1 MSSFQQLLDLVNK
14 CQFDAENQKTAYKK
28 KIKHQKKMISA
39 LKKHAQQC
47 ENMCKSI
54 KLENKHLWKMIE
66 KQDRTPS
73 APEVIDLMN
82 VDVTRPIKQEKV
94 TVVIENEDDEVATS
108 VAEVE
113 EEESVEV
120 EDDEIEV
127 DDTVEVE
134 ETEEDVEVEEE
145 TVEVEEEAEE
155 ETVEVEEEAEEETL
169 VELAYQNQ
177 GSLPMCDIVAEYS
190 NPYCNDQDFIA
201 EYIQERLTPCAPE
214 ERLLKSPVICDFH
227 QWYQETYSTKITGKT
242 IELVKAI
249 EKIYGT
255 YKKGWRGV
263 KIKREIEE
271 EDEEETVEAVEVEET
286 EEEVEEEEDTVEVEE
301 EVEEIEEEVEE
312 EAEEES
318 VEVEES
324 KEEPADEDGDEEEV
338 FMITIDGTD
347 YFTTSETD
355 GMIYA
360 VTKDGDVG
368 EEVGYFEEGEPG
380 FYEE

>member
-1 MSSFQQLLDLVNK
+1 MSSFQQLLDLVNQ
-14 CQFDAENQKTAYKK
+14 CQFDAENQQTAYKK
-28 KIKHQKKMISA
+28 KIKHQKKMIAA

-47 ENMCKSI
+47 ENMCKSL

-82 VDVTRPIKQEKV
+82 DDVTRPIKEEKV

-120 EDDEIEV
+120 EEEESVEVEDDEIEV

-134 ETEEDVEVEEE
+134 ETEEEVEV
-145 TVEVEEEAEE
+145 
-155 ETVEVEEEAEEETL
+155 
-169 VELAYQNQ
+169 
-177 GSLPMCDIVAEYS
+177 
-190 NPYCNDQDFIA
+190 
-201 EYIQERLTPCAPE
+201 
-214 ERLLKSPVICDFH
+214 
-227 QWYQETYSTKITGKT
+227 
-242 IELVKAI
+242 
-249 EKIYGT
+249 
-255 YKKGWRGV
+255 
-263 KIKREIEE
+263 
-271 EDEEETVEAVEVEET
+271 
-286 EEEVEEEEDTVEVEE
+286 EVEEEEDTVEVEE
-301 EVEEIEEEVEE
+301 TEEDVEVEVEEEEVEE
-312 EAEEES
+312 TEDEKEEETVEVEDEAEEDT
-318 VEVEES
+318 VEVKES
-324 KEEPADEDGDEEEV
+324 KEEPDEDEDEEEV

>member
-1 MSSFQQLLDLVNK
+1 MSSFQQLLDFVNQ
-14 CQFDAENQKTAYKK
+14 CQFDAENQQTAYKK

-47 ENMCKSI
+47 ENMCKSL

-66 KQDRTPS
+66 KQDRMPS
-73 APEVIDLMN
+73 APEVIDLLN

-94 TVVIENEDDEVATS
+94 TVVIENDNDEVTTS
-108 VAEVE
+108 IVEVE
-113 EEESVEV
+113 EEE
-120 EDDEIEV
+120 
-127 DDTVEVE
+127 E
-134 ETEEDVEVEEE
+134 ES
-145 TVEVEEEAEE
+145 VEEEAEE
-155 ETVEVEEEAEEETL
+155 ETVEVEDEVAEGGSVEEEAEEET
-169 VELAYQNQ
+169 V
-177 GSLPMCDIVAEYS
+177 
-190 NPYCNDQDFIA
+190 
-201 EYIQERLTPCAPE
+201 
-214 ERLLKSPVICDFH
+214 
-227 QWYQETYSTKITGKT
+227 
-242 IELVKAI
+242 
-249 EKIYGT
+249 
-255 YKKGWRGV
+255 
-263 KIKREIEE
+263 EE
-271 EDEEETVEAVEVEET
+271 EDEEVDVEDEAEEESVEVEET
-286 EEEVEEEEDTVEVEE
+286 EEEVEVEEGSVEEEAEEEAEEESVEVEE
-301 EVEEIEEEVEE
+301 T

>member
-108 VAEVE
+108 IVEIE

-120 EDDEIEV
+120 EDEAAEEESLEEQDEEIEV
-127 DDTVEVE
+127 E
-134 ETEEDVEVEEE
+134 ES
-145 TVEVEEEAEE
+145 VEEEAEE
-155 ETVEVEEEAEEETL
+155 ETVEET
-169 VELAYQNQ
+169 
-177 GSLPMCDIVAEYS
+177 
-190 NPYCNDQDFIA
+190 
-201 EYIQERLTPCAPE
+201 
-214 ERLLKSPVICDFH
+214 
-227 QWYQETYSTKITGKT
+227 
-242 IELVKAI
+242 
-249 EKIYGT
+249 
-255 YKKGWRGV
+255 
-263 KIKREIEE
+263 
-271 EDEEETVEAVEVEET
+271 
-286 EEEVEEEEDTVEVEE
+286 
-301 EVEEIEEEVEE
+301 EEEVEE

-318 VEVEES
+318 VEEQDEEIEIEESVEEEAEEETVEETEEEVEVEEEVEEESVEVEEEVEEESVEVEES
-324 KEEPADEDGDEEEV
+324 KEEPVDDNEDGDGDEEEV

>member
-66 KQDRTPS
+66 KKDRTPS

-94 TVVIENEDDEVATS
+94 TVVIENDNDEVTTS
-108 VAEVE
+108 IVEVEEEEE
-113 EEESVEV
+113 EEESVE
-120 EDDEIEV
+120 EQDEEIEV
-127 DDTVEVE
+127 E
-134 ETEEDVEVEEE
+134 ESVEEE
-145 TVEVEEEAEE
+145 AEEDTVEVEEEAEE
-155 ETVEVEEEAEEETL
+155 GSVEE
-169 VELAYQNQ
+169 Q
-177 GSLPMCDIVAEYS
+177 
-190 NPYCNDQDFIA
+190 
-201 EYIQERLTPCAPE
+201 
-214 ERLLKSPVICDFH
+214 
-227 QWYQETYSTKITGKT
+227 
-242 IELVKAI
+242 
-249 EKIYGT
+249 
-255 YKKGWRGV
+255 
-263 KIKREIEE
+263 
-271 EDEEETVEAVEVEET
+271 DEEIEVEET
-286 EEEVEEEEDTVEVEE
+286 EEEVEVEEESVEEEAEEESVEVEE
-301 EVEEIEEEVEE
+301 EAEVEVEETEEEVEE

-324 KEEPADEDGDEEEV
+324 KEEPADEDGDEEEEV

>member
-1 MSSFQQLLDLVNK
+1 MSSFQQLLDLVNQ
-14 CQFDAENQKTAYKK
+14 CQFDAENQQTAYKK
-28 KIKHQKKMISA
+28 KIKHQKKMIAA

-47 ENMCKSI
+47 ENMCKSL

-66 KQDRTPS
+66 KKDRTPS

-82 VDVTRPIKQEKV
+82 DDATRPIKEEKV

-134 ETEEDVEVEEE
+134 EE
-145 TVEVEEEAEE
+145 TVEVEEEVEVE
-155 ETVEVEEEAEEETL
+155 DEVEEEEEEEEET
-169 VELAYQNQ
+169 
-177 GSLPMCDIVAEYS
+177 
-190 NPYCNDQDFIA
+190 
-201 EYIQERLTPCAPE
+201 
-214 ERLLKSPVICDFH
+214 
-227 QWYQETYSTKITGKT
+227 
-242 IELVKAI
+242 
-249 EKIYGT
+249 
-255 YKKGWRGV
+255 
-263 KIKREIEE
+263 
-271 EDEEETVEAVEVEET
+271 VEVEET
-286 EEEVEEEEDTVEVEE
+286 EEEVEEEDEEETVEAIEVDETEE
-301 EVEEIEEEVEE
+301 EV
-312 EAEEES
+312 

-324 KEEPADEDGDEEEV
+324 KEEPADEDEEEV

>member
-1 MSSFQQLLDLVNK
+1 MSSFQQLLDLVNQ
-14 CQFDAENQKTAYKK
+14 CQFDAENQQTAYKK
-28 KIKHQKKMISA
+28 KIKHQKKMIAA

-47 ENMCKSI
+47 ENMCKSL

-82 VDVTRPIKQEKV
+82 DDATRPIKEEKV

-113 EEESVEV
+113 
-120 EDDEIEV
+120 DDEIEV

-134 ETEEDVEVEEE
+134 EEEETVEVEEEEETVEVEEEEE

-155 ETVEVEEEAEEETL
+155 EEEEE
-169 VELAYQNQ
+169 
-177 GSLPMCDIVAEYS
+177 
-190 NPYCNDQDFIA
+190 
-201 EYIQERLTPCAPE
+201 
-214 ERLLKSPVICDFH
+214 
-227 QWYQETYSTKITGKT
+227 
-242 IELVKAI
+242 
-249 EKIYGT
+249 
-255 YKKGWRGV
+255 
-263 KIKREIEE
+263 
-271 EDEEETVEAVEVEET
+271 EVEET
-286 EEEVEEEEDTVEVEE
+286 EEEVVEVEE
-301 EVEEIEEEVEE
+301 EVEEDT
-312 EAEEES
+312 

-324 KEEPADEDGDEEEV
+324 KEEPADEDEDEDEDEEEVEVEVEEEAEEDTVEVEESKEEPADEDEEEV

>member
-1 MSSFQQLLDLVNK
+1 MSSFQQLLDLVNQ
-14 CQFDAENQKTAYKK
+14 CQFDAENQQTAYKK
-28 KIKHQKKMISA
+28 KIKHQKKMIAA

-47 ENMCKSI
+47 ENMCKSL

-82 VDVTRPIKQEKV
+82 DDATRPIKEEKV

-134 ETEEDVEVEEE
+134 EE
-145 TVEVEEEAEE
+145 TVEVEEEVEVE
-155 ETVEVEEEAEEETL
+155 DEVEEEEEEEEET
-169 VELAYQNQ
+169 
-177 GSLPMCDIVAEYS
+177 
-190 NPYCNDQDFIA
+190 
-201 EYIQERLTPCAPE
+201 
-214 ERLLKSPVICDFH
+214 
-227 QWYQETYSTKITGKT
+227 
-242 IELVKAI
+242 
-249 EKIYGT
+249 
-255 YKKGWRGV
+255 
-263 KIKREIEE
+263 
-271 EDEEETVEAVEVEET
+271 VEVEET
-286 EEEVEEEEDTVEVEE
+286 EEEVEEEDEE
-301 EVEEIEEEVEE
+301 ET
-312 EAEEES
+312 

-324 KEEPADEDGDEEEV
+324 KEEPADEDEEEV

>member
-1 MSSFQQLLDLVNK
+1 MSSFQQILDLVNQ
-14 CQFDAENQKTAYKK
+14 CQFDAENQQTAYKK
-28 KIKHQKKMISA
+28 KIKHQKKMIAA

-47 ENMCKSI
+47 ENMCKSL

-66 KQDRTPS
+66 KQDRTHS

-82 VDVTRPIKQEKV
+82 DDATRPIKEEKV
-94 TVVIENEDDEVATS
+94 TVVIENDHDEVATS
-108 VAEVE
+108 IVEVE

-134 ETEEDVEVEEE
+134 ETEEEVEVVEVEVEEE
-145 TVEVEEEAEE
+145 E
-155 ETVEVEEEAEEETL
+155 ET
-169 VELAYQNQ
+169 
-177 GSLPMCDIVAEYS
+177 
-190 NPYCNDQDFIA
+190 
-201 EYIQERLTPCAPE
+201 
-214 ERLLKSPVICDFH
+214 
-227 QWYQETYSTKITGKT
+227 
-242 IELVKAI
+242 
-249 EKIYGT
+249 
-255 YKKGWRGV
+255 
-263 KIKREIEE
+263 
-271 EDEEETVEAVEVEET
+271 
-286 EEEVEEEEDTVEVEE
+286 
-301 EVEEIEEEVEE
+301 
-312 EAEEES
+312 

-324 KEEPADEDGDEEEV
+324 KEEPADEDEEEV

>member
-1 MSSFQQLLDLVNK
+1 MSSFQQLLDFVNQ
-14 CQFDAENQKTAYKK
+14 CQFDAENQQTAYKK
-28 KIKHQKKMISA
+28 KIKHQKKMIAA

-47 ENMCKSI
+47 ENMCKSL

-73 APEVIDLMN
+73 APEVIDLLN

-94 TVVIENEDDEVATS
+94 TVVIENDNDEVATS
-108 VAEVE
+108 IVEVEEE

-134 ETEEDVEVEEE
+134 ETEEDVEAEEESVEETEEEVEVEDEAEEESVEETEEEVEVEEEEEETVEVEVEEEEEE
-145 TVEVEEEAEE
+145 TVEVEE
-155 ETVEVEEEAEEETL
+155 
-169 VELAYQNQ
+169 
-177 GSLPMCDIVAEYS
+177 S
-190 NPYCNDQDFIA
+190 
-201 EYIQERLTPCAPE
+201 
-214 ERLLKSPVICDFH
+214 K
-227 QWYQETYSTKITGKT
+227 
-242 IELVKAI
+242 
-249 EKIYGT
+249 
-255 YKKGWRGV
+255 
-263 KIKREIEE
+263 EE
-271 EDEEETVEAVEVEET
+271 ED
-286 EEEVEEEEDTVEVEE
+286 
-301 EVEEIEEEVEE
+301 
-312 EAEEES
+312 
-318 VEVEES
+318 
-324 KEEPADEDGDEEEV
+324 DGDEEEV

>member
-66 KQDRTPS
+66 KKDRTPS

-94 TVVIENEDDEVATS
+94 TVVIENDNDEVTTS
-108 VAEVE
+108 IVEVEEEEE
-113 EEESVEV
+113 EEESVE
-120 EDDEIEV
+120 E
-127 DDTVEVE
+127 
-134 ETEEDVEVEEE
+134 
-145 TVEVEEEAEE
+145 
-155 ETVEVEEEAEEETL
+155 
-169 VELAYQNQ
+169 Q
-177 GSLPMCDIVAEYS
+177 
-190 NPYCNDQDFIA
+190 
-201 EYIQERLTPCAPE
+201 
-214 ERLLKSPVICDFH
+214 
-227 QWYQETYSTKITGKT
+227 
-242 IELVKAI
+242 
-249 EKIYGT
+249 
-255 YKKGWRGV
+255 
-263 KIKREIEE
+263 
-271 EDEEETVEAVEVEET
+271 DEEIEVEET
-286 EEEVEEEEDTVEVEE
+286 EEEVEVEEESVEEEAEEESVEVEE
-301 EVEEIEEEVEE
+301 EAEVEVEETEEEVEE

-324 KEEPADEDGDEEEV
+324 KEEPADEDGDEEEEV

-368 EEVGYFEEGEPG
+368 EEVGYFEEGEAG